1 MVLIRVTA
9 RHKGVPE
16 EAKDYAHIK
25 ADKLK
30 YYFDRI
36 TKIEFVL
43 ERIKNGAQVEVIVS
57 AIRGIVLVSKETNR
71 DIFIAIELV
80 ASKMGKQLVK
90 LKGKLR
96 NRQTRNIRSKTEE
109 KKEEGQ
115 TEETFYGGLEQEDWY

>member
-1 MVLIRVTA
+1 MTLIRVTA
-9 RHKGVPE
+9 RHKSVPE

-30 YYFDRI
+30 DYFDRI
-36 TKIEFVL
+36 AKIEFVL
-43 ERIKNGAQVEVIVS
+43 ERTKNGAQVEVIVS

-71 DIFIAIELV
+71 DIFTAIEIV

-96 NRQTRNIRSKTEE
+96 SRQIRNIRNKTEAE
-109 KKEEGQ
+109 KKEEQ